1 MAFIETTIRTAGEYA
16 YECATISLEIPDEAM
31 ELIREFWKS
40 KNDYA
45 QARGMAVNQ
54 FGDVAIIE
62 DEECVG
68 GIREMCSVNDRK
80 DVRVVYC
87 DEDED

>member
-1 MAFIETTIRTAGEYA
+1 MAFIETTIRTDGKYA

-31 ELIREFWKS
+31 DLIREFWKS
-40 KNDYA
+40 KSDYA
-45 QARGMAVNQ
+45 QAIGMAANQ
-54 FGDVAIIE
+54 CGDVALIE
-62 DEECVG
+62 GEDCVG
-68 GIREMCSVNDRK
+68 GIRGMCSVNDRE